1 MNDAIMPASYES
13 LRLLLMQLIVRDEG
27 GVVVPVFADFLMAS
41 TTKLAH
47 GPVASNIEMDGLR
60 VPERWWFS

>member
-1 MNDAIMPASYES
+1 
-13 LRLLLMQLIVRDEG
+13 VRDEG